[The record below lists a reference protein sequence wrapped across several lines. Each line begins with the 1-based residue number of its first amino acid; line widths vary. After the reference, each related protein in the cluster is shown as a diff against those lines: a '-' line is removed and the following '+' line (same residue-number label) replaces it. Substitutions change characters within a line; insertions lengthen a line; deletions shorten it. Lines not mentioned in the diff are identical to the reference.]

1 MSGRKQTNKKYAKMA
16 KLDEIFQLFLL
27 IIDKIVKKYK
37 QDRRGV
43 WRMKLKRKTPRRKKI
58 FNRLL
63 LTSSITIIAT
73 VSILFIMISN
83 YYSEV
88 IIQREMDL
96 NNRILDRVD
105 EYFIEKENDVTN
117 MIRGLYTDNVLV
129 EDLSYALQ
137 NGYEDY
143 LKYRLDRY
151 TASSNFLPTDIN
163 VYFKGYFNQHDDVN
177 ALSLHSLKSS
187 YMEYLFIYN
196 HSRWD
201 RSIVSETKP
210 NIMMDDLAYP
220 SYDERVKR
228 EFQDTFT
235 VKRNINSPV
244 TRDVIGTLSVYFTT
258 EKLDQLINNSR
269 EEVNS
274 TIFLLHEEDG
284 LLYASNSDISSEII
298 KDIPK
303 VTGDEVIKWEGNTY
317 YVNTLVSNNEYKY
330 IGVIPQKELN
340 QLNLAKGTTWIL
352 ITISTFIAIFITYT
366 SMRNYSSRIDHIDG
380 SIREVENG
388 NLDIRIHE
396 FKQND
401 ELTTISE
408 SFNAMLDELTDYIDR
423 YYIANIKQQEAELKA
438 LQSQINPHFLFNT
451 LEVIRMTAVIEG
463 SKTSSKMIYH
473 LSRLFKYT
481 LKTEETVP
489 LHIELEHTNQYLQ
502 LIQLQH
508 PNKLTVLTDVPT
520 EIENISIQKLIL
532 QPLIENFM
540 VHGFQ
545 KDRDDN
551 QLEIRAVQID
561 DKVKIKIKD
570 NGQGLSEERLA
581 KVIDHIENEDDTTES
596 IGLKNVH
603 QRLRLK
609 HGQDYGL
616 TIQSKAGI
624 ETIVTIVIPLGG

>member
-1 MSGRKQTNKKYAKMA
+1 
-16 KLDEIFQLFLL
+16 
-27 IIDKIVKKYK
+27 
-37 QDRRGV
+37 
-43 WRMKLKRKTPRRKKI
+43 
-58 FNRLL
+58 
-63 LTSSITIIAT
+63 
-73 VSILFIMISN
+73 
-83 YYSEV
+83 
-88 IIQREMDL
+88 
-96 NNRILDRVD
+96 
-105 EYFIEKENDVTN
+105 
-117 MIRGLYTDNVLV
+117 
-129 EDLSYALQ
+129 
-137 NGYEDY
+137 
-143 LKYRLDRY
+143 
-151 TASSNFLPTDIN
+151 
-163 VYFKGYFNQHDDVN
+163 
-177 ALSLHSLKSS
+177 
-187 YMEYLFIYN
+187 
-196 HSRWD
+196 
-201 RSIVSETKP
+201 
-210 NIMMDDLAYP
+210 
-220 SYDERVKR
+220 
-228 EFQDTFT
+228 
-235 VKRNINSPV
+235 
-244 TRDVIGTLSVYFTT
+244 
-258 EKLDQLINNSR
+258 
-269 EEVNS
+269 
-274 TIFLLHEEDG
+274 
-284 LLYASNSDISSEII
+284 
-298 KDIPK
+298 
-303 VTGDEVIKWEGNTY
+303 
-317 YVNTLVSNNEYKY
+317 
-330 IGVIPQKELN
+330 
-340 QLNLAKGTTWIL
+340 
-352 ITISTFIAIFITYT
+352 
-366 SMRNYSSRIDHIDG
+366 MRNYSSRIDHIDG

-551 QLEIRAVQID
+551 QLEIKAVQID